1 METGCHTGGF
11 RQVLIWWN
19 VMTGE
24 EKKGIIGV
32 SKSGFAEENFM
43 KDKNDLKLLDIMC
56 KWYIWA
62 VVGLVIGNWLSDT
75 LGSLIGLAMGSLIG
89 WYIQKNYNKNDNW

>member
-1 METGCHTGGF
+1 MSGQFQSGLPIFKTNRNTNRE
-11 RQVLIWWN
+11 LK
-19 VMTGE
+19 E
-24 EKKGIIGV
+24 ESI
-32 SKSGFAEENFM
+32 M

-89 WYIQKNYNKNDNW
+89 WYIQKNYNKKDNG

>member
-1 METGCHTGGF
+1 
-11 RQVLIWWN
+11 
-19 VMTGE
+19 
-24 EKKGIIGV
+24 
-32 SKSGFAEENFM
+32 M

-89 WYIQKNYNKNDNW
+89 WYIQKITIKKIMDNFQFGQLRKSEVVE